1 MSSID
6 YFQLLKLSGPEAV
19 LAMAALAVLA
29 VDLIWM
35 RESPIRQRQGAGAFV
50 SILGCL
56 GAGVCALQMPGFWE
70 FRQRDVGDRSPDP
83 PAERGATGFD
93 RFYGVV
99 VGGPGFH
106 RACG

>member
-56 GAGVCALQMPGFWE
+56 GAGVCALQMPGFGS
-70 FRQRDVGDRSPDP
+70 FANGMLVIDP
-83 PAERGATGFD
+83 LTLLLKGALLVLTVFT
-93 RFYGVV
+93 VLL
-99 VGGPGFH
+99 
-106 RACG
+106 